1 MLTAIFMLS
10 AISMTTAAVFF
21 MSFTVAAFRYENG
34 KTTAE
39 HDQQE
44 PDYHKSNC
52 IPHRIVILR
61 LFFSRCLGFLMIDA
75 EVLPEI
81 LD

>member
-1 MLTAIFMLS
+1 MDNMPMRVGSNLIDPVSTLMPVFVPS
-10 AISMTTAAVFF
+10 AVSVTTAAAFF

-44 PDYHKSNC
+44 PDYH
-52 IPHRIVILR
+52 
-61 LFFSRCLGFLMIDA
+61 
-75 EVLPEI
+75 
-81 LD
+81 

>member
-1 MLTAIFMLS
+1 MAIFVPS
-10 AISMTTAAVFF
+10 AISMTATAAVFF

-44 PDYHKSNC
+44 PDYH
-52 IPHRIVILR
+52 
-61 LFFSRCLGFLMIDA
+61 
-75 EVLPEI
+75 
-81 LD
+81 